1 MIILFLVSLK
11 ITALVDVWK
20 VQYQYI
26 LDCLGCR
33 DCDFEQYRV
42 EFTNQG
48 PGIEV
53 VVIRF
58 CRHRAHIT
66 HKSETEN
73 DNLTK
78 QLSADWQWDNCHLI
92 PIPQYVNPLHV
103 KSHSSW
109 LLGCNKGTVNQ
120 PDFLSSYKHRNVI
133 SKPNKFSNI
142 FHKSI
147 STFITMKN
155 QEYQG

>member
-1 MIILFLVSLK
+1 MIFLFRVSLK

-26 LDCLGCR
+26 LDCLGSR

-42 EFTNQG
+42 EFTNHG

-58 CRHRAHIT
+58 CRHRAQIT

-78 QLSADWQWDNCHLI
+78 QLSAADNEIIVIWSPSLNMLIHIHCLLSLTPVGCWD
-92 PIPQYVNPLHV
+92 
-103 KSHSSW
+103 
-109 LLGCNKGTVNQ
+109 
-120 PDFLSSYKHRNVI
+120 
-133 SKPNKFSNI
+133 SKPTRLFEFLQAQKCDFKTEYI
-142 FHKSI
+142 F
-147 STFITMKN
+147 
-155 QEYQG
+155 

>member
-1 MIILFLVSLK
+1 MSTFLFYYRKYNYKYKVLHQNMIILFLVFLK

-26 LDCLGCR
+26 LDCLGSR
-33 DCDFEQYRV
+33 DCDFRQYRV
-42 EFTNQG
+42 EFTNHG
-48 PGIEV
+48 SGIEA

-78 QLSADWQWDNCHLI
+78 QLSAD
-92 PIPQYVNPLHV
+92 
-103 KSHSSW
+103 
-109 LLGCNKGTVNQ
+109 
-120 PDFLSSYKHRNVI
+120 
-133 SKPNKFSNI
+133 
-142 FHKSI
+142 
-147 STFITMKN
+147 
-155 QEYQG
+155 